1 MNHWPTPRRAALLL
15 LVLLLVGLAGC
26 VKLRQAVTVM
36 PDGSGKIEMRFG
48 LSPKLIDL
56 AKENDEDPFR
66 EVLPAVMVDKTRGIA
81 AFTEPK
87 RSQGDDG
94 FTYMT
99 YTMYFR
105 DINQVKVNGF
115 GEDKPTRYR
124 FTKADGG
131 ATLTVTQGPALS
143 KLSDYEP
150 TPEAE
155 RAQVRDAMAGL
166 VFTERYTLPGAV
178 EPIEGLTTQSN
189 TAELEVT
196 LDHLLE
202 ATGPV
207 ETLKGQRELT
217 LTVPEFEQD
226 EATLEAF
233 QQELDAAVKAWQEK
247 QQAE

>member
-1 MNHWPTPRRAALLL
+1 MTNHGPHCRAALLL
-15 LVLLLVGLAGC
+15 ILLLVGLAGC

-36 PDGSGKIEMRFG
+36 PDGSGKVEMRFG

-56 AKENDEDPFR
+56 AEENEEDPFR
-66 EVLPAVMVDKTRGIA
+66 EVLPGVMADKTRGIA

-87 RSQGDDG
+87 RSVGDDG
-94 FTYMT
+94 FTYLA

-105 DINQVKVNGF
+105 DINRVEVNGF
-115 GEDKPTRYR
+115 GEDKPTHYRY
-124 FTKADGG
+124 TKADGG
-131 ATLTVTQGPALS
+131 ATLTVTQGPAIA
-143 KLSDYEP
+143 KLADYEP
-150 TPEAE
+150 TPEEE

-178 EPIEGLTTQSN
+178 EPVEGLTTQGN

-196 LDHLLE
+196 LEHLLE

-207 ETLKGQRELT
+207 EKLKGKRELT
-217 LTVPEFEQD
+217 LTVPELEQD
-226 EATLEAF
+226 PAALEAF
-233 QQELDAAVKAWQEK
+233 QQELEAAADAWRAK